1 MLTTFWILTAIV
13 LWTYV
18 GYPLLLLVLKRFAQL
33 EEDAGCAEPINPS
46 CSLIITAHNE
56 EKHIGGKLANVLKL
70 DYPNGKLQII
80 VASDCSTD
88 GTHDIVAGYADQGV
102 ELIVLKERG
111 GKTAAQNYAARSASG
126 DILIFTDAST
136 EFAPDVI
143 AQITKPFADPHVG
156 CVGAELEY
164 VSDHQSLIGK
174 GAGLYWHYERWVK
187 RLEAAV
193 SSLIG
198 VSGCLYAVRRS
209 IFPMISPSLISDF
222 VIASEVRMRGY
233 RTVYATGAVSK
244 EKTLESTAQEFEMR
258 VRVAVRSINALVRY
272 ARVMNPF
279 AHGFFA
285 VQMVS
290 HKAIRYCVPVLL
302 ILLLVVHTLIVGN
315 AGLNSPYGWLFMLHL
330 SVYLLALVG
339 WISQSLGVRVPL
351 VHAPFYFVK
360 VNAAV
365 LWAIFLYIGGERK
378 TIWTPIR

>member
-1 MLTTFWILTAIV
+1 MLTTFWVLTAIV

-18 GYPLLLLVLKRFAQL
+18 GYPLLLLVLKQFARS
-33 EEDAGCAEPINPS
+33 EEGAGGAEPRHPT
-46 CSLIITAHNE
+46 CSLIVTAYNE

-70 DYPNGKLQII
+70 DYPKGRLQVI

-88 GTHDIVAGYADQGV
+88 GTHDIVAGYADRGV

-111 GKTAAQNYAARSASG
+111 GKTAAQNHAARSASG

-143 AQITKPFADPHVG
+143 AQITKPFADPQIG

-164 VSDHQSLIGK
+164 VSERQSLIGR

-209 IFPMISPSLISDF
+209 IFPVISPSLISDF

-258 VRVAVRSINALVRY
+258 VRVAVRSINALVSY

-279 AHGFFA
+279 AYGFFA

-302 ILLLVVHTLIVGN
+302 ILLLVVHTLIVGD
-315 AGLNSPYGWLFMLHL
+315 AGLNSLYGWLFMLHV

-339 WISQSLGVRVPL
+339 WIGQSFGIRVPL

-360 VNAAV
+360 VNAAA

>member
-33 EEDAGCAEPINPS
+33 EEGAGCAEPINPS
-46 CSLIITAHNE
+46 CSLIITAYNE

-143 AQITKPFADPHVG
+143 AQITQPFADPHVG

-174 GAGLYWHYERWVK
+174 GAGLYWRYERWVK

-244 EKTLESTAQEFEMR
+244 EKTLESTAREFEMR

-279 AHGFFA
+279 AYGFFA

-339 WISQSLGVRVPL
+339 WISQSFGVKVPL

-360 VNAAV
+360 VNAAA

>member
-164 VSDHQSLIGK
+164 VSDHRSLIGK

-233 RTVYATGAVSK
+233 RTVYAMGAVSK

-339 WISQSLGVRVPL
+339 WISQSFGVRVPL